1 MIAWTFLPDWPPVGV
16 LLLIAAALNL
26 VRLARWRGIATLEE
40 PLLLVLHIGYLWL
53 VIGVALLGLSLITET
68 VPTAAAVHALTA
80 GAMGTMI
87 LAVMTRAT
95 LGHTG
100 RVLRADR
107 VTMLIYALASASAVV
122 RIVAAWVGDG
132 QMDLY
137 EVAALAWAGAFAL
150 FLGEYGPML
159 LAPRR

>member
-1 MIAWTFLPDWPPVGV
+1 V

-26 VRLARWRGIATLEE
+26 GRLARWRGVATIDE
-40 PLLLVLHIGYLWL
+40 PLLLVLHVGYLWL
-53 VIGVALLGLSLITET
+53 VVGVALLGLSLLTDA

-100 RVLRADR
+100 RVLRAD
-107 VTMLIYALASASAVV
+107 VATMVIYALVSVAAVLRV
-122 RIVAAWVGDG
+122 VAAWLSEG
-132 QMDLY
+132 QTDLL
-137 EVAALAWAGAFAL
+137 EVAVVAWVGAFGL
-150 FLGEYGPML
+150 FAAEYGPML
-159 LAPRR
+159 LSRRR